1 MNETKANENEKNIIQ
16 GDFYKPFWLNPIFI
30 SVITLIVWL
39 VIIPELEGSNSST
52 FDFFSI
58 ISPLI
63 IVSSFIVYFITKGC
77 SITVTDKRVYG
88 KASFGKRVDLPLD
101 SISAVASR
109 TFLNC
114 ICVSTSSGNISFFL
128 AKNYAQIHKA
138 INDLLIAR
146 QGKPTETPVNSPS
159 DELRKY
165 KELLDSRVITQ
176 EEFDAKKKQLLGL

>member
-1 MNETKANENEKNIIQ
+1 MNETKMNEKIIIQ
-16 GDFYKPFWLNPIFI
+16 GDFHKLFWLIPIAI
-30 SVITLIVWL
+30 SAIALIVWL
-39 VIIPELEGSNSST
+39 VIVPELAGVNSSE
-52 FDFFSI
+52 FDISGI
-58 ISPLI
+58 ICIPLI
-63 IVSSFIVYFITKGC
+63 VASFTLLFITNGC

-109 TFLNC
+109 TFLSC
-114 ICVSTSSGNISFFL
+114 IYVSTSSGNISFFL
-128 AKNYAQIHKA
+128 AKNYAQIHRA

-146 QGKPTETPVNSPS
+146 QSKPAVTSGDSPS

-165 KELLDSRVITQ
+165 KELLDSGIITQ